1 MARPTSQALKRVH
14 RHQPLDALAVLKIL
28 AQQTLATG
36 LQGRGHDQ
44 RIAEAEAPAL
54 AHLQRALVERRR
66 GQHLHQRQQHRIQ
79 VAAGSGFVQRDLCLA
94 QEGVQAFLHHL
105 EADAGRAPTQRLDLA
120 DASVY
125 LIETGYTGPL
135 VDIGT
140 GEDVT
145 IRKLAETVM
154 TVVGFTG
161 KIVFDSSKPDGTARK
176 LTANARISA
185 LGWHPRISLR
195 AGISQ
200 NYKNYVA

>member
-1 MARPTSQALKRVH
+1 M
-14 RHQPLDALAVLKIL
+14 
-28 AQQTLATG
+28 
-36 LQGRGHDQ
+36 
-44 RIAEAEAPAL
+44 
-54 AHLQRALVERRR
+54 
-66 GQHLHQRQQHRIQ
+66 
-79 VAAGSGFVQRDLCLA
+79 
-94 QEGVQAFLHHL
+94 
-105 EADAGRAPTQRLDLA
+105 
-120 DASVY
+120 Y